1 MKRKRLQKMI
11 ALAVCTA
18 VITTM
23 GGFSA
28 AAEEVYEVA
37 ADEETVTDVPAEP
50 ETEDIFQEVGEDE
63 EQLLQQ
69 IQEENE
75 EADVLF
81 GDGTVIEEFSSGE
94 ATTDLQYE
102 SLSKVYLDS
111 AGGSDTNSGEASDQA
126 VKTID
131 QALSL
136 IEENGTIYLI
146 SSLTLNDKKDH
157 RWSKVTIRPANTL
170 ADDESKPMIQI
181 LKGTGLALDEVN
193 ISNIKESGGSWL
205 GKTLLEKTGEGVL
218 TIGTGTTLVC
228 DAKVKH
234 AIYTNKESGANGT
247 YATLRIN
254 GGSIQGADRTNYDE
268 QTALVT
274 VWYGTAEM
282 SGGSIT
288 GNTAHYGGGIYLY
301 KARFFMSG
309 GQISGNKARHGGGI
323 YGENGST
330 VTLSGG
336 RIADNQAGDGGGV
349 YLWGS
354 DLKMDRTEPDGQP
367 CVIEKNTATADT
379 LNDVYG
385 QGGGV
390 YLGDGRA
397 LLGKGTIQ
405 GNKAE
410 PQIKYDEDGEVIG
423 STGGMGGGVHAFNG
437 SIELTAARIC
447 NNQTFTGGGIFTQS
461 TEVIDALKMTGGE
474 ITGNV
479 AARMGA
485 GICASLWYPNDYY
498 DGSGQVIAHQNMD
511 LEISGGK
518 ISGNMSGEG
527 ENVDE
532 NAITLDLVCYSEF
545 DENVKFPTLHLS
557 GSPEI
562 KGYVMLM
569 DYSDPVC
576 SPKVVVDDTFTPV
589 NPVEMK
595 GAYCEPG
602 VVAVKWKDGLTPDAS
617 LFTVDK
623 GFGSEL
629 KLNGQTLTWVER
641 VRVTFYWTE
650 KQGDRYYRRN
660 KNLYILPGNK
670 VDPSEIP
677 AQTELPGYTFKGW
690 VDVDDHDWT
699 PDMEIT
705 ESIRLYENWSLN
717 APSVTLTAD
726 RENSC
731 FTLPV
736 TLTARASHEIS
747 TAKLTYQWYKD
758 GTLLDGLTEA
768 ECKVSEPGEYKVV
781 VTVTSGTFTA
791 TKDAVLTISQKDH
804 EYTWKFDDKAHWQIC
819 NLDGETTESKGHTF
833 GEWKV
838 VKEAAVSVTG
848 EKERTCTVC
857 GYKETEVIAALPA
870 PTPTPAVA
878 PPTPTPVPVQT
889 PVHLSSL
896 TSKKTSITIKWNR
909 IKGASGYK
917 IYGSKCGKD
926 YKLLKTVK
934 GSVTKWTHKDLK
946 ANTYYK
952 YYVAAYKTVNGKQT
966 ILSKTPAM
974 HIPTTGGKF
983 SKVTAVNV
991 KKESITLKKGRKTS
1005 VKASVVNSDGKVVK
1019 HVAVLRYMSSNKK
1032 VATVNSKGVITA
1044 QGKGKCTIYC
1054 YAQNGLRK
1062 SVKVTVK

>member
-23 GGFSA
+23 GGFSV
-28 AAEEVYEVA
+28 AAEEVCEVA

-63 EQLLQQ
+63 EQLFQQ
-69 IQEENE
+69 IQEGNE
-75 EADVLF
+75 ETDVLF

-94 ATTDLQYE
+94 ATTDLQYG
-102 SLSKVYLDS
+102 SLSKVYLDPAS
-111 AGGSDTNSGEASDQA
+111 GSDTNSGEASNLA
-126 VKTID
+126 VKTMD

-136 IEENGTIYLI
+136 IEENGTIYLK

-157 RWSKVTIRPANTL
+157 RWSKVTIRPADAL
-170 ADDESKPMIQI
+170 ANDASKPMIQV
-181 LKGTGLALDEVN
+181 KMGTNLALDEVHIN
-193 ISNIKESGGSWL
+193 NIKESGDSRI

-234 AIYTNKESGANGT
+234 AIYTNKESGAYDT

-288 GNTAHYGGGIYLY
+288 GNTADYGGGIYLY

-309 GQISGNKARHGGGI
+309 GQISDNKAKYGGGL

-349 YLWGS
+349 FLWAS
-354 DLKMDRTEPDGQP
+354 DLKMNRTEPDGQP
-367 CVIEKNTATADT
+367 CVIENNTATADT
-379 LNDVYG
+379 LNYCYG

-410 PQIKYDEDGEVIG
+410 PQIEYDEDGEVM
-423 STGGMGGGVHAFNG
+423 SSAGGMGGGVYAFND

-447 NNQTFTGGGIFTQS
+447 NNQTYTGGGIFTQS

-474 ITGNV
+474 ITGNA

-498 DGSGQVIAHQNMD
+498 DGSGQVIPHLNMD

-527 ENVDE
+527 ENADE

-576 SPKVVVDDTFTPV
+576 SPRVVVDDAFTPV

-595 GAYCEPG
+595 GGYCEPG

-629 KLNGQTLTWVER
+629 KLDGQTLT
-641 VRVTFYWTE
+641 
-650 KQGDRYYRRN
+650 
-660 KNLYILPGNK
+660 
-670 VDPSEIP
+670 
-677 AQTELPGYTFKGW
+677 
-690 VDVDDHDWT
+690 
-699 PDMEIT
+699 
-705 ESIRLYENWSLN
+705 
-717 APSVTLTAD
+717 
-726 RENSC
+726 
-731 FTLPV
+731 
-736 TLTARASHEIS
+736 
-747 TAKLTYQWYKD
+747 
-758 GTLLDGLTEA
+758 
-768 ECKVSEPGEYKVV
+768 
-781 VTVTSGTFTA
+781 
-791 TKDAVLTISQKDH
+791 
-804 EYTWKFDDKAHWQIC
+804 
-819 NLDGETTESKGHTF
+819 
-833 GEWKV
+833 
-838 VKEAAVSVTG
+838 
-848 EKERTCTVC
+848 
-857 GYKETEVIAALPA
+857 
-870 PTPTPAVA
+870 
-878 PPTPTPVPVQT
+878 
-889 PVHLSSL
+889 
-896 TSKKTSITIKWNR
+896 
-909 IKGASGYK
+909 
-917 IYGSKCGKD
+917 
-926 YKLLKTVK
+926 
-934 GSVTKWTHKDLK
+934 
-946 ANTYYK
+946 
-952 YYVAAYKTVNGKQT
+952 
-966 ILSKTPAM
+966 
-974 HIPTTGGKF
+974 
-983 SKVTAVNV
+983 
-991 KKESITLKKGRKTS
+991 
-1005 VKASVVNSDGKVVK
+1005 
-1019 HVAVLRYMSSNKK
+1019 
-1032 VATVNSKGVITA
+1032 
-1044 QGKGKCTIYC
+1044 
-1054 YAQNGLRK
+1054 
-1062 SVKVTVK
+1062 

>member
-23 GGFSA
+23 GGFSV

-63 EQLLQQ
+63 EQPFQQ
-69 IQEENE
+69 IQEGNE
-75 EADVLF
+75 ETDVLF

-94 ATTDLQYE
+94 ATTDIQYG
-102 SLSKVYLDS
+102 SLSKVYLDP

-146 SSLTLNDKKDH
+146 SSLMLNDKKDH
-157 RWSKVTIRPANTL
+157 RWSKVTIRPADTL
-170 ADDESKPMIQI
+170 ADEESKPMIQI
-181 LKGTGLALDEVN
+181 LKDTGLALDEVN

-234 AIYTNKESGANGT
+234 AIYTNKESGAYDT

-254 GGSIQGADRTNYDE
+254 GGSIQGADRTNYDG

-274 VWYGTAEM
+274 VRYGTAEM

-288 GNTAHYGGGIYLY
+288 GNTADYGGGIFLN

-309 GQISGNKARHGGGI
+309 GQISGNKARYGGGLFA
-323 YGENGST
+323 ENYST

-410 PQIKYDEDGEVIG
+410 PQIEYDEDGEVMS

-479 AARMGA
+479 AARM
-485 GICASLWYPNDYY
+485 
-498 DGSGQVIAHQNMD
+498 
-511 LEISGGK
+511 
-518 ISGNMSGEG
+518 
-527 ENVDE
+527 
-532 NAITLDLVCYSEF
+532 
-545 DENVKFPTLHLS
+545 
-557 GSPEI
+557 
-562 KGYVMLM
+562 
-569 DYSDPVC
+569 
-576 SPKVVVDDTFTPV
+576 
-589 NPVEMK
+589 
-595 GAYCEPG
+595 
-602 VVAVKWKDGLTPDAS
+602 
-617 LFTVDK
+617 
-623 GFGSEL
+623 
-629 KLNGQTLTWVER
+629 
-641 VRVTFYWTE
+641 
-650 KQGDRYYRRN
+650 
-660 KNLYILPGNK
+660 
-670 VDPSEIP
+670 
-677 AQTELPGYTFKGW
+677 
-690 VDVDDHDWT
+690 
-699 PDMEIT
+699 
-705 ESIRLYENWSLN
+705 
-717 APSVTLTAD
+717 
-726 RENSC
+726 
-731 FTLPV
+731 
-736 TLTARASHEIS
+736 
-747 TAKLTYQWYKD
+747 
-758 GTLLDGLTEA
+758 
-768 ECKVSEPGEYKVV
+768 
-781 VTVTSGTFTA
+781 
-791 TKDAVLTISQKDH
+791 
-804 EYTWKFDDKAHWQIC
+804 
-819 NLDGETTESKGHTF
+819 
-833 GEWKV
+833 
-838 VKEAAVSVTG
+838 
-848 EKERTCTVC
+848 
-857 GYKETEVIAALPA
+857 
-870 PTPTPAVA
+870 
-878 PPTPTPVPVQT
+878 
-889 PVHLSSL
+889 
-896 TSKKTSITIKWNR
+896 
-909 IKGASGYK
+909 
-917 IYGSKCGKD
+917 
-926 YKLLKTVK
+926 
-934 GSVTKWTHKDLK
+934 
-946 ANTYYK
+946 
-952 YYVAAYKTVNGKQT
+952 
-966 ILSKTPAM
+966 
-974 HIPTTGGKF
+974 
-983 SKVTAVNV
+983 
-991 KKESITLKKGRKTS
+991 
-1005 VKASVVNSDGKVVK
+1005 
-1019 HVAVLRYMSSNKK
+1019 
-1032 VATVNSKGVITA
+1032 
-1044 QGKGKCTIYC
+1044 
-1054 YAQNGLRK
+1054 
-1062 SVKVTVK
+1062 

>member
-37 ADEETVTDVPAEP
+37 ADEETVTDVPTEP

-94 ATTDLQYE
+94 ATTDLQYG
-102 SLSKVYLDS
+102 SLSKVYLDP

-126 VKTID
+126 VQTID

-157 RWSKVTIRPANTL
+157 RWSKVTIRPADTL

-234 AIYTNKESGANGT
+234 AIYTNKESGAYDT

-354 DLKMDRTEPDGQP
+354 VLQMDRTEPDGQP
-367 CVIEKNTATADT
+367 CVIENNIATVDT
-379 LNDVYG
+379 LNYVYG

-405 GNKAE
+405 ENKAE
-410 PQIKYDEDGEVIG
+410 PQIEYDEDGEV
-423 STGGMGGGVHAFNG
+423 
-437 SIELTAARIC
+437 
-447 NNQTFTGGGIFTQS
+447 
-461 TEVIDALKMTGGE
+461 
-474 ITGNV
+474 
-479 AARMGA
+479 
-485 GICASLWYPNDYY
+485 
-498 DGSGQVIAHQNMD
+498 
-511 LEISGGK
+511 
-518 ISGNMSGEG
+518 
-527 ENVDE
+527 
-532 NAITLDLVCYSEF
+532 
-545 DENVKFPTLHLS
+545 
-557 GSPEI
+557 
-562 KGYVMLM
+562 
-569 DYSDPVC
+569 
-576 SPKVVVDDTFTPV
+576 
-589 NPVEMK
+589 MK
-595 GAYCEPG
+595 
-602 VVAVKWKDGLTPDAS
+602 
-617 LFTVDK
+617 
-623 GFGSEL
+623 
-629 KLNGQTLTWVER
+629 
-641 VRVTFYWTE
+641 FYWRH
-650 KQGDRYYRRN
+650 GRRC
-660 KNLYILPGNK
+660 LCL
-670 VDPSEIP
+670 
-677 AQTELPGYTFKGW
+677 
-690 VDVDDHDWT
+690 
-699 PDMEIT
+699 
-705 ESIRLYENWSLN
+705 
-717 APSVTLTAD
+717 
-726 RENSC
+726 
-731 FTLPV
+731 
-736 TLTARASHEIS
+736 
-747 TAKLTYQWYKD
+747 
-758 GTLLDGLTEA
+758 
-768 ECKVSEPGEYKVV
+768 
-781 VTVTSGTFTA
+781 
-791 TKDAVLTISQKDH
+791 
-804 EYTWKFDDKAHWQIC
+804 
-819 NLDGETTESKGHTF
+819 
-833 GEWKV
+833 
-838 VKEAAVSVTG
+838 
-848 EKERTCTVC
+848 
-857 GYKETEVIAALPA
+857 
-870 PTPTPAVA
+870 
-878 PPTPTPVPVQT
+878 
-889 PVHLSSL
+889 
-896 TSKKTSITIKWNR
+896 
-909 IKGASGYK
+909 
-917 IYGSKCGKD
+917 
-926 YKLLKTVK
+926 
-934 GSVTKWTHKDLK
+934 
-946 ANTYYK
+946 
-952 YYVAAYKTVNGKQT
+952 
-966 ILSKTPAM
+966 
-974 HIPTTGGKF
+974 
-983 SKVTAVNV
+983 
-991 KKESITLKKGRKTS
+991 
-1005 VKASVVNSDGKVVK
+1005 
-1019 HVAVLRYMSSNKK
+1019 
-1032 VATVNSKGVITA
+1032 
-1044 QGKGKCTIYC
+1044 
-1054 YAQNGLRK
+1054 
-1062 SVKVTVK
+1062 